1 MSNVIELKKLINIAK
16 EIKRTTLLTFKYQTT
31 NNQCQTTLTTQVIC
45 IKKMLN
51 NQWICFESLQK
62 VKNYTH

>member
-1 MSNVIELKKLINIAK
+1 MSNVIKLKKLINIAK
-16 EIKRTTLLTFKYQTT
+16 ENKRTTFLTFKYQTT
-31 NNQCQTTLTTQVIC
+31 NNQCQKTQVIC
-45 IKKMLN
+45 IKKKMLH

>member
-31 NNQCQTTLTTQVIC
+31 NNQCQKTQVIC

-51 NQWICFESLQK
+51 KKWICFESLQK

>member
-31 NNQCQTTLTTQVIC
+31 NNQCQKTQVIC

-51 NQWICFESLQK
+51 NQWICFES
-62 VKNYTH
+62 